1 MGARQKVFT
10 CIYIYIYVRGTFRY
24 NAIKG
29 LWGHFNGSS
38 IAAAISWARVHKM
51 SEPKTAGDTQVH
63 ACKAANDKCYHVLN
77 GRAKHAGK
85 EPA

>member
-1 MGARQKVFT
+1 
-10 CIYIYIYVRGTFRY
+10 
-24 NAIKG
+24 
-29 LWGHFNGSS
+29 
-38 IAAAISWARVHKM
+38 M